1 MAYEDSTEVREQ
13 GAEFADTGPEVS
25 AADTGMEAVSGLQ
38 DMYDLL
44 TDTMEA
50 GISSYDPVEGSQS
63 AVSFEDVLG
72 MTVDQPFVDYAGDVR
87 ESADLSDL
95 CAAVNN
101 MGEEKGV
108 MNMGSDAFE
117 DALERYCQDM
127 GEAVDKDALSAL
139 TSDMAA
145 SMEAGM
151 EIDQPGDVDN
161 GLESGRDALDATDL
175 PESDPGF
182 DLDASG
188 IDISE
193 LDASDGDMSDL
204 EAEPMDIEQQQAFDP
219 EEAAEE
225 DE

>member
-1 MAYEDSTEVREQ
+1 MVYEESAVEREQ
-13 GAEFADTGPEVS
+13 GAEPADTGPEVS
-25 AADTGMEAVSGLQ
+25 TADTGMEAVSALQ

-108 MNMGSDAFE
+108 MNMGNDAFE

-127 GEAVDKDALSAL
+127 GDAVDRDALSAL
-139 TSDMAA
+139 TSEMAA
-145 SMEAGM
+145 SMEEGF
-151 EIDQPGDVDN
+151 EIDQPGDVDT
-161 GLESGRDALDATDL
+161 GLESGGDAVERFDL

-182 DLDASG
+182 DLDS
-188 IDISE
+188 SY
-193 LDASDGDMSDL
+193 SDMSDL
-204 EAEPMDIEQQQAFDP
+204 EAEPMDIEQAQASDP